1 MAAAYML
8 TDTEDDTCWGQDTG
22 LLCHVPPLTTKGL
35 QHDIIYRLAHC
46 EAVSN
51 GVTR

>member
-1 MAAAYML
+1 MLGTRHRAALSCISIAL
-8 TDTEDDTCWGQDTG
+8 
-22 LLCHVPPLTTKGL
+22 LTTKGL